1 MADTITLHG
10 IALSGPTQKIALTLA
25 LAGKKFSYR
34 HVNLGEGAHK
44 KPDFLALNRYGQ
56 VPVLQHGSTTLCQ
69 SGAILIHLADTLG
82 TLAGKDETTRNQAKE
97 WVFWDIDA
105 LSPPVFRCR
114 AAARGMFKPE
124 PDVLTFLQRQAGSAL
139 KALDGFLEGKAF
151 LTGDEPTIGDVSC
164 YLPCFMAPEGNITLD
179 NRPNVLAW
187 MKRIEALPG
196 YKSPAELLPM
206 NDAEI

>member
-82 TLAGKDETTRNQAKE
+82 TLETGWGHRDFGVYAE
-97 WVFWDIDA
+97 VVE
-105 LSPPVFRCR
+105 SGPV
-114 AAARGMFKPE
+114 GP
-124 PDVLTFLQRQAGSAL
+124 
-139 KALDGFLEGKAF
+139 
-151 LTGDEPTIGDVSC
+151 GDKVE
-164 YLPCFMAPEGNITLD
+164 
-179 NRPNVLAW
+179 VLA
-187 MKRIEALPG
+187 
-196 YKSPAELLPM
+196 
-206 NDAEI
+206 